1 MALPDEILDLL
12 RRDPGE
18 RHRVARAS
26 ARAATLA
33 RAGAHALPVVVGD
46 QWATLDT
53 PRHAEDARVAWKVG
67 ADLSPGFLALRR
79 EASD

>member
-1 MALPDEILDLL
+1 VN
-12 RRDPGE
+12 GTG
-18 RHRVARAS
+18 VARAS

-46 QWATLDT
+46 LWATLDT

>member
-1 MALPDEILDLL
+1 VRAPPPW
-12 RRDPGE
+12 RE
-18 RHRVARAS
+18 RER
-26 ARAATLA
+26 T
-33 RAGAHALPVVVGD
+33 LPVVVGD